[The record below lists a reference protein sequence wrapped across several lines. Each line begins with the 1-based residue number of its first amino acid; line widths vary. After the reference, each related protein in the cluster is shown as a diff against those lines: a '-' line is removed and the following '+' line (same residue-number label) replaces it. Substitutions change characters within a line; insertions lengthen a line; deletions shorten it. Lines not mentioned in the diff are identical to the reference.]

1 MTEDARNQQSTV
13 FERLGRDVR
22 YAARTLRREPTFVA
36 GVVLTFALAIGAN
49 AAMFGLVTR
58 LMLSP
63 PPGITDAE
71 HVAKI
76 RLAFISDDGDS
87 FVGSSTSYPTFR
99 TLHAQR
105 GAFAA
110 VAATRSDTV
119 NVGRTPNIEQL
130 AIVGASGD
138 YFAVLGVTPI
148 VGRFFGP
155 ADDEPPSGSPVIV
168 IGYAYW
174 QRTFA
179 GDRAVLGREVIIDD
193 RPFTIIGV
201 APRGF
206 NGDGLGA
213 IDAFM
218 PLSTTL
224 RNSGNDWVTNRFLNI
239 VSVIVRLR
247 NDVAPVVAR
256 QMASAAVRED
266 ASAAGRSRTP
276 AIELEPIIPGRAS
289 RQSPQAQIAIWLSA
303 VSVIVLL
310 IAAANVGTLLSLRSA
325 RRRREIA
332 VRIAMG
338 AGHADLARQLLVES
352 LMLAAIGAVV
362 GLLLS
367 RWFSDVVRVTLL
379 PTLASTETFV
389 DRRVLVA
396 SVVAAALAGIIAG
409 LAPLAQVG
417 GTNLSAQLRSG
428 GGHGASGRL
437 AFQNTL
443 VSIQVALCTLL
454 LVGASLFVRSLQRV
468 QSQDLGFSTAKLVW
482 MTLEFRGYITGAER
496 DLAYYDAVERVRGV
510 AGVGSATVV
519 AGIPFGPHNIP
530 PVSVPGMAK
539 PFGPGSNVQIPV
551 MYGATPDYLK
561 MMDVALIGG
570 RLLTERD
577 GRGAPK
583 VLLVNESM
591 ARYIWPGQSAL
602 GKCVRIGF
610 AGGGFPSAEGGNPAD
625 GAPCREVVGV
635 VRDSRARSL
644 RPEHNEDR
652 IMQYYVPFEQL
663 PDSPMPDPS
672 HVMGMMVRV
681 TGDLDRTSAL
691 MQRTIHATSAVPLY
705 AHARPYQDL
714 IDPQLRSWRLGATLF
729 SAFSMLA
736 LGIAA
741 VGLFGVVSF
750 VVTQRTQEIGVRLA
764 LGETSRGVTR
774 LVVSDALRM
783 VSIGV
788 GVGVIGAIAA
798 GPIIASL
805 LFQTSPREPAS
816 IVVAGLV
823 LMAATLAAAAWP
835 AWRAGRVNPVVAL
848 RADG

>member
-1 MTEDARNQQSTV
+1 MTDEAFTERSTLH
-13 FERLGRDVR
+13 ERLGRDIR

-63 PPGITDAE
+63 PPGISDAE
-71 HVAKI
+71 HVARV

-87 FVGSSTSYPTFR
+87 FVGSSTSYPIFR
-99 TLHAQR
+99 TLHEQR
-105 GAFAA
+105 SAFAA

-138 YFAVLGVTPI
+138 YFAVLGVTPTI
-148 VGRFFGP
+148 GRFFGP
-155 ADDEPPSGSPVIV
+155 ADDEPPGGSPVIV

-179 GDRAVLGREVIIDD
+179 GDRGVLGREIIIDD

-206 NGDGLGA
+206 NGDGLA
-213 IDAFM
+213 AVDAFM

-224 RNSGNDWVTNRFLNI
+224 RNSGSEWVSNRFLNL
-239 VSVIVRLR
+239 VSIIVRLR

-266 ASAAGRSRTP
+266 ASAAGRSRSP

-303 VSVIVLL
+303 VSLIVLL

-325 RRRREIA
+325 RRRREVA

-367 RWFSDVVRVTLL
+367 RWFSDIMRVTLL
-379 PTLASTETFV
+379 PNLASTETFV
-389 DRRVLVA
+389 DRRVLLA

-417 GTNLSAQLRSG
+417 RTDLTAQLRSG

-454 LVGASLFVRSLQRV
+454 LVGAALFVRSLQRV

-496 DLAYYDAVERVRGV
+496 DLAYYDAVARVRGV

-539 PFGPGSNVQIPV
+539 PFGGGNVQIPV

-561 MMDVALIGG
+561 MMDVALVGG
-570 RLLTERD
+570 RLLTEKD
-577 GRGAPK
+577 GRASPK

-591 ARYIWPGQSAL
+591 ARYVWPGQSAL

-610 AGGGFPSAEGGNPAD
+610 SGGGFASAQSGNPAD
-625 GAPCREVVGV
+625 GSPCREVVGV

-663 PDSPMPDPS
+663 PDSPIPDPS

-705 AHARPYQDL
+705 AHARHYQDL

-764 LGETSRGVTR
+764 LGGTSRGVAR

-788 GVGVIGAIAA
+788 GVGVVGALAA
-798 GPIIASL
+798 GPVIASL

-816 IVVAGLV
+816 IVVAGFV
-823 LMAATLAAAAWP
+823 LMVATLVAAAWP